1 MKASTTKGTK
11 KESTKKFEISVFILR
26 APNLKRAIFMI
37 NREHEHAWKLD
48 LKNYALTDER
58 PSQES
63 TKKNWDFFDYFKSA
77 KS

>member
-37 NREHEHAWKLD
+37 NRDHEHA
-48 LKNYALTDER
+48 
-58 PSQES
+58 
-63 TKKNWDFFDYFKSA
+63 
-77 KS
+77 